1 MMDSE
6 SLSQKAIRRAV
17 LRNSLQQP
25 VVLYSG
31 VVGVLA
37 GLTGAV
43 FHLGALSVYLAA
55 SGAATALGG
64 WLYEYFVKKK
74 AHSEAYLNDIHAMLN
89 REKGRKLSQL
99 GKNLK
104 QMHCSDGINQL
115 QLLDSKYRN
124 FQDILGEKLDA
135 AEMTYSRYLAIA
147 EQVYLAVLDN
157 LERVYFALKSVS
169 TVDAEKLQQR
179 LQNLQKD
186 SSPYAQREYETLAKR
201 LDLRREQLNLAE
213 TLLLEN
219 ENALTEMDHI
229 TAKIA
234 QVQISK
240 GHADMDL
247 QMAMDELKRLADRT
261 ADYARS

>member
-1 MMDSE
+1 MDSE

-17 LRNSLQQP
+17 LHNSLQQP

-31 VVGVLA
+31 VIGVLA

-43 FHLGALSVYLAA
+43 FHLGAIPLYIAA

-64 WLYEYFVKKK
+64 WLYEYVVKKK
-74 AHSEAYLNDIHAMLN
+74 AHSQAYLNDIHALLN

-99 GKNLK
+99 TNNLK
-104 QMHCSDGINQL
+104 HVQCDDGINQL

-124 FQDILGEKLDA
+124 FQDILSEKLDV
-135 AEMTYSRYLAIA
+135 AEMTYSRYIAIA

-169 TVDAEKLQQR
+169 TVDAETLRMRLQDLQQ
-179 LQNLQKD
+179 D
-186 SSPYAQREYETLAKR
+186 ASPYAQGEYATLSKR
-201 LDLRREQLNLAE
+201 LELRREQLDLAE

-240 GHADMDL
+240 GHAEIDL
-247 QMAMDELKRLADRT
+247 QMAMEELKRLADRT
-261 ADYARS
+261 GDYARS